1 MSRPVLQIRHPG
13 ILTTVQD
20 RGRYGYQRYGVPVSG
35 AMDQLA
41 LRAANLLVGNDQ
53 GAACLEMTVIG
64 PTARLLSDAT
74 VAVTGADL
82 TATVDGRPLPRWE
95 AVEVEEGSELSFPEM
110 RDGVRGYLAIA
121 GGIDVPEAL
130 GSRSTYIKAG
140 LGGLDGRA
148 LAEGD
153 AVSAFDGAGPVRSA
167 PEGFEAPVYGRRHR
181 LRVVMG
187 PQDDAFGEEAVAT
200 LLGSEYTVSLDSDR
214 VGYRLEGPAVSHKT
228 RPDIISDGTP
238 AGAVQIPG
246 DGTPTVLLADR
257 GTTGG
262 YTKIAT
268 VISADVDRLGQAL
281 PGQTVTFE
289 AVSVDEAQRAMRETE
304 ELVSAFAG
312 MAPPSVSVD
321 GEAFDV
327 LDADGGI
334 VAGRGPWAADAPG
347 TRRLA
352 KAKVGGHTYEFEVT
366 VRADV

>member
-1 MSRPVLQIRHPG
+1 MSRPVLQVRHPG

-64 PTARLLSDAT
+64 PTARLLADAT

-82 TATVDGRPLPRWE
+82 AASVDGRPLPRWE
-95 AVEVEEGSELSFPEM
+95 ALEVEAGSELSFPEM
-110 RDGVRGYLAIA
+110 RDGVRGYLAVA

-130 GSRSTYIKAG
+130 GSRSTYVKAG
-140 LGGLDGRA
+140 LGGLEGRA

-153 AVSAFDGAGPVRSA
+153 VISAFDAAGPARTA
-167 PEGFEAPVYGRRHR
+167 PAGFEAPAYGREHR

-187 PQDDAFGEEAVAT
+187 PQYDAFGEEAVAT

-214 VGYRLEGPAVSHKT
+214 VGYRLEGPPVSHET
-228 RPDIISDGTP
+228 QPDIVSDGTP

-268 VISADVDRLGQAL
+268 VIGADLDRLGQAL
-281 PGQTVTFE
+281 PGQKVTFE
-289 AVSVDEAQRAMRETE
+289 AVGVTEAHRAMRETE
-304 ELVSAFAG
+304 ALVSAFAG

-321 GEAFDV
+321 GEQFDA
-327 LDADGGI
+327 LDAAGGI
-334 VAGRGPWAADAPG
+334 LAGRGPWTAGAQSAS
-347 TRRLA
+347 RLA
-352 KAKVGGHTYEFEVT
+352 SATVGGRTYEFEVT

>member
-1 MSRPVLQIRHPG
+1 MSHPVLQIRHPG

-41 LRAANLLVGNDQ
+41 LRAANLLLGNEQ
-53 GAACLEMTVIG
+53 EPACLEMTVIG

-82 TATVDGRPLPRWE
+82 TASVDGRALPRWE
-95 AVEVEEGSELSFPEM
+95 AVGVGAGSELSFPEM

-130 GSRSTYIKAG
+130 GSRSTYVKAG
-140 LGGLDGRA
+140 LGGLEGRA
-148 LAEGD
+148 LHEGD
-153 AVSAFDGAGPVRSA
+153 VVSAFEAAGPVRAA
-167 PEGFEAPVYGRRHR
+167 PAGFEAPVYGRSHR

-187 PQDDAFGEEAVAT
+187 PQDDAFGDDAVAT
-200 LLGSEYTVSLDSDR
+200 LLESEYTVSLDSDR
-214 VGYRLEGPAVSHKT
+214 VGYRLEGPAITHRT

-268 VISADVDRLGQAL
+268 VISADLDRLGQAL

-289 AVSVDEAQRAMRETE
+289 PVSVEEAHRAMRETE
-304 ELVSAFAG
+304 ALVSAFAG

-321 GEAFDV
+321 GEQFDV
-327 LDADGGI
+327 LDADGGM
-334 VAGRGPWAADAPG
+334 VAGRGPWAAAAPS
-347 TRRLA
+347 TFRLA
-352 KAKVGGHTYEFEVT
+352 KATVGGNTYEFEVT